1 MFQKIFKK
9 KSVPKKGSPKSRS
22 LRLENLESRALLSV
36 TTFEAE
42 TAVALETQTFA
53 PAPNVETID
62 LAPLAQGASTET
74 PSLVVTTVGDVV
86 DATDGQISLRE
97 AIAYSEADAT
107 LGGVV
112 TFASSLQGA
121 TLTLGGSQLE
131 ITQSVAIDASALWDA
146 TNDAPGLTIDANAA
160 SRVFNIIAGTAD
172 APVSLTGLKI
182 TGGYVSGGGGG
193 VYLKGVANFVDCVFV
208 DNEATSQG
216 GGAYAYGASTFDGCL
231 FENNSAKYGGGLY
244 LRNAATVENTAFV
257 GNAASYYGGGSYAFN
272 NGMTFANSVWVGNSA
287 ARQGGGMFG
296 ESATATNCTV
306 AGNVSKVGGGFYLES
321 ASTLRNTIVSS
332 NFATEGTPDFYGAF
346 ASGSGSNLIGFDAGF
361 SVAPTFDADGVLTNA
376 STVDLRLSATSWAID
391 RGANEYVATDLA
403 TDLDGNARIQAAW
416 RSSATVDVGA
426 YEYGATLTKTPETAS
441 AVVTTVADVV
451 DDSDGLISLR
461 EAILYAEAD
470 ASLGG
475 VVAFDAALQGETLVL
490 SGAQLDISKSVKI
503 DATSLWDAENDAPGL
518 TIDANAKSRIFG
530 VSGGTEAAPV
540 ELVALSLINGFA
552 ADGGAVNASG
562 VVAFEN
568 CSIKNN
574 VSSERGG
581 GVYAA
586 AGFATFESCA
596 FVGNV
601 AASNGGG
608 VYIYDDGAT
617 EISNCFFTENVA
629 TSNNGGGVCARGTET
644 TILGSVFTNN
654 SANSNYGGGAFAY
667 WGETRIENSEF
678 SGNSAKYGGGVSFSS
693 ATATL
698 ANCAITDNDVVY
710 NGGGVYTSSGET
722 TLTNCAI
729 SGNVA
734 GSYGGGIAVSGP
746 TTLENCAI
754 VGNVATSKGGG
765 GVYAYKATTII
776 NGLIAENRTDASGGG
791 VMLRGEATLVNATI
805 AGNEAA
811 VSGGGLYGYNSSASA
826 TLSNTIVVG
835 NVATAVVDGADY
847 NVYPNFSTLN
857 AYNVLSTF
865 SAWTNKTEKDVVH
878 YIYNASQ
885 PLFKDAE
892 NGDYSLAENSQALD
906 KGSDALAVDAQGAP
920 LTLDLA
926 GNPRFLA
933 TVDVGAY
940 ETPGAAPLAPTGLS
954 AKFNAATQTATLS
967 WTDNATDETGYQVER
982 LGADGETWTLVARLD
997 ANATTWTTDA
1007 LQPGETRRYR
1017 ALAVN
1022 AQGAASSEA
1031 VDLTLDAD
1039 STTVT
1044 TLADV
1049 VDPLDGEISLREAI
1063 QYAETGATVAFDASL
1078 SGGTLALSGTEIK
1091 IAKTISIDGG
1101 TGVTIDANQA
1111 SRAFYIASG
1120 TIASPVELIGLTI
1133 VGGKCDGYGG
1143 GVYISKAAILKN
1155 CVVSGNAANFG
1166 GGLYVA
1172 RTGSAT
1178 LVGGGVHD
1186 NAAKYGAALFV

>member
-608 VYIYDDGAT
+608 VERRRRRTAAASI
-617 EISNCFFTENVA
+617 FTTTA
-629 TSNNGGGVCARGTET
+629 RPKFRTASLPKTSRRRT
-644 TILGSVFTNN
+644 T
-654 SANSNYGGGAFAY
+654 AEAFARA
-667 WGETRIENSEF
+667 ERKRRFSVPSLRTTRRTPITAAARSRI
-678 SGNSAKYGGGVSFSS
+678 GAKRESKTANFP
-693 ATATL
+693 ATRQNTAAAFRSRPRPRRWRTARL
-698 ANCAITDNDVVY
+698 
-710 NGGGVYTSSGET
+710 
-722 TLTNCAI
+722 
-729 SGNVA
+729 
-734 GSYGGGIAVSGP
+734 P
-746 TTLENCAI
+746 TT
-754 VGNVATSKGGG
+754 TSF
-765 GVYAYKATTII
+765 TT
-776 NGLIAENRTDASGGG
+776 
-791 VMLRGEATLVNATI
+791 
-805 AGNEAA
+805 AA
-811 VSGGGLYGYNSSASA
+811 AFIRV
-826 TLSNTIVVG
+826 
-835 NVATAVVDGADY
+835 
-847 NVYPNFSTLN
+847 P
-857 AYNVLSTF
+857 
-865 SAWTNKTEKDVVH
+865 
-878 YIYNASQ
+878 
-885 PLFKDAE
+885 
-892 NGDYSLAENSQALD
+892 
-906 KGSDALAVDAQGAP
+906 
-920 LTLDLA
+920 
-926 GNPRFLA
+926 
-933 TVDVGAY
+933 
-940 ETPGAAPLAPTGLS
+940 
-954 AKFNAATQTATLS
+954 AK
-967 WTDNATDETGYQVER
+967 
-982 LGADGETWTLVARLD
+982 
-997 ANATTWTTDA
+997 
-1007 LQPGETRRYR
+1007 RR
-1017 ALAVN
+1017 
-1022 AQGAASSEA
+1022 
-1031 VDLTLDAD
+1031 
-1039 STTVT
+1039 
-1044 TLADV
+1044 
-1049 VDPLDGEISLREAI
+1049 
-1063 QYAETGATVAFDASL
+1063 
-1078 SGGTLALSGTEIK
+1078 
-1091 IAKTISIDGG
+1091 
-1101 TGVTIDANQA
+1101 
-1111 SRAFYIASG
+1111 
-1120 TIASPVELIGLTI
+1120 
-1133 VGGKCDGYGG
+1133 
-1143 GVYISKAAILKN
+1143 
-1155 CVVSGNAANFG
+1155 
-1166 GGLYVA
+1166 
-1172 RTGSAT
+1172 
-1178 LVGGGVHD
+1178 
-1186 NAAKYGAALFV
+1186 